1 MGEKA
6 MTPQEFDGIF
16 QDELEE
22 AYQVPRQ
29 EALFDLQEMLEEN
42 SRPDSGQ
49 REREPA
55 RQPLAPEP
63 SEREPGAP
71 SGQEPQEFE
80 ELCRGAGIDP
90 QVLGELIQEGYFE
103 RVLEGARRES
113 EQRMLRSLG
122 EDTPERR
129 RYEERLKNGMTSRE
143 ALGFARQEQLEQK
156 VRQLEQQLRNRER
169 AIGSLQSQTNPSWEF
184 E

>member
-29 EALFDLQEMLEEN
+29 EALFDLQEMLEED
-42 SRPDSGQ
+42 SLSDSGQ
-49 REREPA
+49 QVREPA
-55 RQPLAPEP
+55 VQPLAP
-63 SEREPGAP
+63 
-71 SGQEPQEFE
+71 EPQEFE
-80 ELCRGAGIDP
+80 ELCRGTGIDP

-103 RVLEGARRES
+103 QVLEGARRES
-113 EQRMLRSLG
+113 EQRMLRTLG

-143 ALGFARQEQLEQK
+143 ALGLARQEQLEQK

>member
-1 MGEKA
+1 

-29 EALFDLQEMLEEN
+29 EALFDLQEILEED

-49 REREPA
+49 
-55 RQPLAPEP
+55 Q
-63 SEREPGAP
+63 EREPGDP

-103 RVLEGARRES
+103 QMLEGARRES

>member
-29 EALFDLQEMLEEN
+29 EALFDLQEMLEED
-42 SRPDSGQ
+42 SRPDSGRQ
-49 REREPA
+49 EREPA
-55 RQPLAPEP
+55 VQPLAP
-63 SEREPGAP
+63 
-71 SGQEPQEFE
+71 EPQEFE

-103 RVLEGARRES
+103 QVLEGARRES
-113 EQRMLRSLG
+113 EQRMLRTLG

-143 ALGFARQEQLEQK
+143 ALGLARQEQLEQK